1 MTYTSPS
8 VFLASKA
15 LASQADKLTNKV
27 KALSTPSEKSDESS
41 KGNKKCTGRLRNDVS
56 TSVIAPC
63 IRSGSVRVFDMEL
76 NISIRKIINR
86 CVIFKCFKLGSWNI
100 ERDVPVCSSISVEQ
114 AKCVCPLRC
123 RKGVGKGSFS
133 ATIRSLYSLGL

>member
-41 KGNKKCTGRLRNDVS
+41 KGNKKCTGWLRDDVS
-56 TSVIAPC
+56 TSVIGP
-63 IRSGSVRVFDMEL
+63 
-76 NISIRKIINR
+76 SI
-86 CVIFKCFKLGSWNI
+86 
-100 ERDVPVCSSISVEQ
+100 
-114 AKCVCPLRC
+114 
-123 RKGVGKGSFS
+123 
-133 ATIRSLYSLGL
+133 